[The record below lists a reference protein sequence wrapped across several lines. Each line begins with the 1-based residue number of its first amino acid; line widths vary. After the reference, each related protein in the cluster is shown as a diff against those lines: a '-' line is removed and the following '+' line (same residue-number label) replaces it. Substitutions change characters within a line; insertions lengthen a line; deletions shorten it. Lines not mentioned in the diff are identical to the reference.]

1 MIIYSKRL
9 KNCGRTECTRYIR
22 RYRHIREVK
31 KKKKERS
38 CSTRAV
44 RRNGFQRAKNFSIN
58 ERQACAREA
67 RARKVQKTGRTP

>member
-31 KKKKERS
+31 KKKEKRKKLLDTSSSEKRFSTSKEFF
-38 CSTRAV
+38 
-44 RRNGFQRAKNFSIN
+44 N
-58 ERQACAREA
+58 
-67 RARKVQKTGRTP
+67 

>member
-31 KKKKERS
+31 KKKKEELLGTSSSEKRF
-38 CSTRAV
+38 STSKEFF
-44 RRNGFQRAKNFSIN
+44 N
-58 ERQACAREA
+58 
-67 RARKVQKTGRTP
+67 

>member
-31 KKKKERS
+31 KKKKRKKLLDTSSSEKRF
-38 CSTRAV
+38 STSKEFF
-44 RRNGFQRAKNFSIN
+44 N
-58 ERQACAREA
+58 
-67 RARKVQKTGRTP
+67 